1 MALVE
6 QVQEARVQVV
16 QVVEQDLVQEVE
28 QDLVQEVEQDLVQEE
43 QVEQEEQ
50 AECESLHQIPFQVI
64 LQNDAK
70 VSCILHSNLPHRLTK
85 LAKHNLVRNNKL
97 AVHI

>member
-16 QVVEQDLVQEVE
+16 QVVEQDLVQEE
-28 QDLVQEVEQDLVQEE
+28 QVE

-70 VSCILHSNLPHRLTK
+70 VSCILHSNLPHHLTK
-85 LAKHNLVRNNKL
+85 LAKHNLVRNSKL

>member
-16 QVVEQDLVQEVE
+16 QVVEQDLVQEE
-28 QDLVQEVEQDLVQEE
+28 QVE

-70 VSCILHSNLPHRLTK
+70 VSCILHSNLPHHLTK

>member
-28 QDLVQEVEQDLVQEE
+28 QDLVQEEQVEQVE

-70 VSCILHSNLPHRLTK
+70 VSCILHSNLPHHLTK
-85 LAKHNLVRNNKL
+85 LAKHNLVRNSKL

>member
-28 QDLVQEVEQDLVQEE
+28 QDLVQEEQVEQVE

-70 VSCILHSNLPHRLTK
+70 VSCILHSNLPHHLTK
-85 LAKHNLVRNNKL
+85 LA
-97 AVHI
+97 

>member
-16 QVVEQDLVQEVE
+16 QVVE

-70 VSCILHSNLPHRLTK
+70 VSCILHSNLPHHLTK
-85 LAKHNLVRNNKL
+85 LAKHNLVRNSKL

>member
-6 QVQEARVQVV
+6 QVQEARVQVE
-16 QVVEQDLVQEVE
+16 QVVEQGLGQV
-28 QDLVQEVEQDLVQEE
+28 VEQDLVQEE
-43 QVEQEEQ
+43 QVEQEEQEEQ

-70 VSCILHSNLPHRLTK
+70 VSCILHSNLPHHLTK
-85 LAKHNLVRNNKL
+85 LA
-97 AVHI
+97 